1 MFNYLFQRYKVE
13 VRPKRLIKDLELFD
27 KFLLFFIISF
37 GVTFIV
43 YSVLKTR
50 VSFVITCILF
60 SIFIIMFYYRE
71 HSPKKKQIIEN
82 RVKPYVNETMENML
96 SLLKDFDVN
105 IESKEELD
113 CLIVLAQKEKE
124 LYDSFKPIKQ
134 AFYGLCKFFLSPSLA
149 AFLAVYFDKN
159 NVDSIFANAIYV
171 LFVFLVIFII
181 FFLFSMINKLVNY
194 DERDLDNLISDIED
208 IKAFQHFALS
218 KMNK

>member
-1 MFNYLFQRYKVE
+1 MSNYLFQRYKVE

-124 LYDSFKPIKQ
+124 LYDSFKPTKQ

-159 NVDSIFANAIYV
+159 NVDSIFASAIYV